1 MYRTHIQEL
10 LEIDRKELFAIFY
23 FLFFLALLSTN
34 TNYNSEIQLETCFQL
49 FKSTTLKKAFFEI
62 IFN

>member
-34 TNYNSEIQLETCFQL
+34 YNSEIQLETCFQL